1 METKS
6 DIFRP
11 FVTHKTTFKEISDNI
26 IGKNKDNYF
35 DYTASGLAYAP
46 IEERLQEVLNTYAN
60 THSEFASDAITTS
73 FNYDIAREKLKKY
86 LALESDFLL
95 LPCGSGATGAIKK
108 FQELLGLYI
117 PPATKSRFKINLDD
131 FEKPLIVVGPFE
143 HHSNEIS
150 YREALCD
157 VVRIPLDTTGNVDL
171 IFLENTLEENKNRNI
186 IGAFSTASNV
196 TGIISPY
203 EKISKLLRK
212 YNAIIAF
219 DSAAS
224 SPCMN
229 PDSSLYDAL
238 FLSPHKLLGGPG
250 TCGLLAIRRSLVDG
264 EISPTFAG
272 GGTVAYV
279 SKDEHI
285 FNSDI
290 EIREDAGTPAILQ
303 LIKASF
309 AYQLRHEI
317 GISRIQDKKIELFE
331 YLETQLEK
339 LDEHI
344 IYGQNTI
351 HESIGIIA
359 INFKGVSPFDLCEK
373 LSVDYGIQTRA
384 GCSCAGPYGQDLLGI
399 PDENVEK
406 EKPSWLRISLNY
418 THNKQSIKHL
428 IDSLQK
434 SVTYLKKLSNEGK

>member
-1 METKS
+1 MKTNKN
-6 DIFRP
+6 IFRP
-11 FVTHKTTFKEISDNI
+11 FVTQNTSFEEISDGI

-60 THSEFASDAITTS
+60 THSEFSSDAKTTS
-73 FNYDIAREKLKKY
+73 FNYDIARDNLKKY
-86 LALESDFLL
+86 LALEDEFIL

-117 PPATKSRFKINLDD
+117 PPATKNRFNINFDNM
-131 FEKPLIVVGPFE
+131 EKPLIVVGPFE

-157 VVRIPLDTTGNVDL
+157 VIRIPLDITGNVDL
-171 IFLENTLEENKNRNI
+171 EFLEKTLHTNKNRKI

-212 YNAIIAF
+212 YDAIIAF

-250 TCGLLAIRRSLVDG
+250 TCGLLAIRKSLIDG
-264 EISPTFAG
+264 ELSPTFAG

-279 SKDEHI
+279 TKDDHV

-317 GISRIQDKKIELFE
+317 GIERIQKRKIESFQF
-331 YLETQLEK
+331 LEQELNK
-339 LDEHI
+339 LDDHT

-351 HESIGIIA
+351 HDSIGIIA
-359 INFKGVSPFDLCEK
+359 INFHGVTPFDLCEK
-373 LSVDYGIQTRA
+373 LSLDYGIQTRA
-384 GCSCAGPYGQDLLGI
+384 GCSCAGPYGQDLFGI
-399 PDENVEK
+399 TGDDAAQ

-418 THNKQSIKHL
+418 THSKKSIKHL
-428 IDSLQK
+428 IDALRE
-434 SVTYLKKLSNEGK
+434 SVKQLKEK

>member
-1 METKS
+1 MKTKN

-11 FVTHKTTFKEISDNI
+11 FITEETTFDEISANI
-26 IGKNKDNYF
+26 IGENKDSYF
-35 DYTASGLAYAP
+35 DYTASGLAYRP

-60 THSEFASDAITTS
+60 THSEFAGNAKATS
-73 FNYDIAREKLKKY
+73 FNYDIARENLKKY
-86 LALESDFLL
+86 LGLTNDFVVF
-95 LPCGSGATGAIKK
+95 PCGSGATGAIKK

-117 PPATKSRFKINLDD
+117 PPATKARFNINVDD
-131 FEKPLIVVGPFE
+131 LEKPLILVGPFE

-157 VVRIPLDTTGNVDL
+157 ILRIPLDETGNVDL
-171 IFLENTLEENKNRNI
+171 EFLANALEENKDRQL

-196 TGIISPY
+196 TGIVSPF

-224 SPCMN
+224 SPCMS
-229 PDSSLYDAL
+229 PKSELFDAI

-250 TCGLLAIRRSLVDG
+250 TCGLLAIRKSLIDNA
-264 EISPTFAG
+264 ISPTFAG

-290 EIREDAGTPAILQ
+290 EMREDAGTPPILQ

-309 AYQLRHEI
+309 AYQMRYEL
-317 GISRIQDKKIELFE
+317 GLDRIQARKSVTFR
-331 YLETQLEK
+331 YLEEELAK
-339 LDEHI
+339 LPEHT
-344 IYGQNTI
+344 IYGQNNI
-351 HESIGIIA
+351 HDSIGIIA
-359 INFKGVSPFDLCEK
+359 INFHGVTPFDLCEK
-373 LSVDYGIQTRA
+373 LSTEYGIQTRA
-384 GCSCAGPYGQDLLGI
+384 GCSCAGPYGQDLFGI
-399 PDENVEK
+399 TESDSEK

-418 THNKQSIKHL
+418 THSKENIKYL
-428 IDSLQK
+428 IDALRT
-434 SVTYLKKLSNEGK
+434 SVNELKKEK

>member
-1 METKS
+1 MKKNNE
-6 DIFRP
+6 IFRP
-11 FVTHKTTFKEISDNI
+11 FVTEETTFEEISDLI
-26 IGKNKDNYF
+26 IGNNKDNYF
-35 DYTASGLAYAP
+35 DYTASGLAYGP
-46 IEERLQEVLNTYAN
+46 IEARLQEVLTTYAN
-60 THSEFASDAITTS
+60 THSEFSSDAKTTS
-73 FNYDIAREKLKKY
+73 FNYDIARDNLKKY
-86 LALESDFLL
+86 LALESDFIL

-117 PPATKSRFKINLDD
+117 PPATRNRFKINFDD
-131 FEKPLIVVGPFE
+131 MEKPLIIVGPFE

-157 VVRIPLDTTGNVDL
+157 VVRIPLDITGNVDL
-171 IFLENTLEENKNRNI
+171 DFLEKTLEENKDRQI

-196 TGIISPY
+196 TGIISPF
-203 EKISKLLRK
+203 EKISKLLRQ
-212 YNAIIAF
+212 YNAVIAF

-250 TCGLLAIRRSLVDG
+250 TCGLLAIRRSLIDG
-264 EISPTFAG
+264 NLAPTFAG

-279 SKDEHI
+279 TKDDHV

-290 EIREDAGTPAILQ
+290 ETREDAGTPAIIQ

-317 GISRIQDKKIELFE
+317 GIKKIQARKVESFR
-331 YLETQLEK
+331 YLEEQLAT

-351 HESIGIIA
+351 HDSIGIIA
-359 INFKGVSPFDLCEK
+359 INFHGVTPFDLCEK
-373 LSVDYGIQTRA
+373 LSLDYGIQTRA
-384 GCSCAGPYGQDLLGI
+384 GCSCAGPYGQDLFGI
-399 PDENVEK
+399 TEDSENQ

-418 THNKQSIKHL
+418 THSKKSIKHL
-428 IDSLQK
+428 IEALRE
-434 SVTYLKKLSNEGK
+434 SVKQLKKGN